1 VVTYTGTGANA
12 TVGHGLGV
20 APSLVIFK
28 DRGAA
33 NLWVVYHV
41 STGATGYLSLN
52 STAAFATLSSVFN
65 NTAPTSSVLSIGIA
79 GGTNNTSSPM
89 VAYCWTP
96 IAGYSAFGKYT
107 ANGVADGPF
116 IYTGFRP
123 KFIMVKN
130 IDAGSTNWTI
140 IDTSRDTYN
149 GMQNVLLAESS
160 AAETVGTTPPYC
172 DALANGFKL
181 RSGNAYM
188 NYSTTNYI
196 YMAFAESPFRNSLA
210 R

>member
-1 VVTYTGTGANA
+1 MWHVAGKFG
-12 TVGHGLGV
+12 GLQKASDV
-20 APSLVIFK
+20 N
-28 DRGAA
+28 DRWAE
-33 NLWVVYHV
+33 
-41 STGATGYLSLN
+41 
-52 STAAFATLSSVFN
+52 
-65 NTAPTSSVLSIGIA
+65 IA
-79 GGTNNTSSPM
+79 GF
-89 VAYCWTP
+89 
-96 IAGYSAFGKYT
+96 SAFGGYT
-107 ANGVADGPF
+107 ANGITDGPF

-130 IDAGSTNWTI
+130 VNASNTNWTI

-196 YMAFAESPFRNSLA
+196 YMAFAENPFKNSLA